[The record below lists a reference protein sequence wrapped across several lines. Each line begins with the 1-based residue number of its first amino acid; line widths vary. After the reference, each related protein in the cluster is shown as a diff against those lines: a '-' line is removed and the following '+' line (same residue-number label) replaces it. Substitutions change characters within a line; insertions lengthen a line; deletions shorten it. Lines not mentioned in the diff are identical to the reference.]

1 MNQLIVIFELK
12 KEGSARTN
20 EFRDRIREYGKFAF
34 LTTSSCLI
42 WTDASASSVRD
53 YLKLG
58 LSSGDKLF
66 VSKVSAPAAW
76 LTSISQ
82 EVTDYIH
89 KNLK

>member
-1 MNQLIVIFELK
+1 MNQLIIIFELN
-12 KEGSARTN
+12 SDDSTRTN
-20 EFRDRIREYGKFAF
+20 EFRDRIREYGMFAF

-42 WTDASASSVRD
+42 WTDESASSVRD

-58 LSSGDKLF
+58 LRTGDKLF

-82 EVTDYIH
+82 EVTDYIQ